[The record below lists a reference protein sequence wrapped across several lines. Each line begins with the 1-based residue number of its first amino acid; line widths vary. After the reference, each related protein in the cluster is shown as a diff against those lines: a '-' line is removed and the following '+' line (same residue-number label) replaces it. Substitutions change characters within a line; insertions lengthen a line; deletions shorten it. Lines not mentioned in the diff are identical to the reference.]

1 LIEAP
6 IVSIMPV
13 DIARSE
19 IMRLRPIVLSEAD
32 AQRLRGLLA
41 ARAASSHDQEHLLE
55 LQAELERAVVRASSE
70 VPADVVTMNAQVR
83 VLDLATGERRQF
95 MLVLPADA
103 DVTAQRISVL
113 APLGTAVLGYRE
125 GDEVEWVM
133 PGGLRTLRIERVTQ
147 PDPADD
153 ASRGERP
160 RARELITAAV

>member
-1 LIEAP
+1 
-6 IVSIMPV
+6 
-13 DIARSE
+13 
-19 IMRLRPIVLSEAD
+19 MRLRPIVLSEAD

-55 LQAELERAVVRASSE
+55 LQAELERAVVRAPSE
-70 VPADVVTMNAQVR
+70 VPADVVAMNAQVS

-95 MLVLPADA
+95 ALVLPAEA

-133 PGGLRTLRIERVTQ
+133 PGGLRTLRIERVRQ
-147 PDPADD
+147 AEPVD
-153 ASRGERP
+153 AAARGEVP